1 MLKLFIYVTSAKEKG
16 ELGEKQ
22 LLWIERGK
30 IKKMGYYILV
40 RDAKGGNF

>member
-1 MLKLFIYVTSAKEKG
+1 MLKLFIYVTSAQEKG

-22 LLWIERGK
+22 LWIERGK